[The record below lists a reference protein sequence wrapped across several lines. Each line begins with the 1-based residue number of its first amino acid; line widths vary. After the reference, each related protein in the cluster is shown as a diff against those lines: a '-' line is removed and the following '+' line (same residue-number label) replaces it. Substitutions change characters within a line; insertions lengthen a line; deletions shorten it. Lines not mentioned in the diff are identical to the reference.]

1 MTTLSL
7 NLAHEA
13 REIRP
18 ERMGDAIYV
27 QKAEV
32 PQTSLDIADVRSVD
46 ADVLRQSLLG
56 QAAGDPKPSDRPSEG
71 DEEFGLVTLGHS
83 PTLVAPQTM
92 GLQTMSGEC

>member
-18 ERMGDAIYV
+18 ERMGDAVHV
-27 QKAEV
+27 QQADV
-32 PQTSLDIADVRSVD
+32 PQAPLDIADVGSVD
-46 ADVLRQSLLG
+46 AYVLRQSLLG
-56 QAAGDPKPSDRPSEG
+56 QAAGCPEPSDGLSEG
-71 DEEFGLVTLGHS
+71 DEEFGFLTLGHS

-92 GLQTMSGEC
+92 GLQTMSGGC